1 MIVIYISSLNFFCPL
16 NEIKICIVSKLWD
29 HSVSLNIWKASLLL
43 MSYPPSSKSELLWR
57 ERLRSCC
64 QNSLSFFHF
73 KFWNT
78 KIPFFANWVLIKL
91 IINWLDHI
99 NESDDWPVTK
109 GGQNHI
115 HIIVISTFI
124 IARNTQCMFPLLT
137 CQKCNK
143 YWNHNCSAQI
153 LICVLINSLR
163 RKRAINK

>member
-1 MIVIYISSLNFFCPL
+1 MHYVKVVRSPCQWEYM
-16 NEIKICIVSKLWD
+16 E
-29 HSVSLNIWKASLLL
+29 ASLLL
-43 MSYPPSSKSELLWR
+43 PSSKSELLWR
-57 ERLRSCC
+57 EKLRSCY

-73 KFWNT
+73 KIWNT
-78 KIPFFANWVLIKL
+78 KIPFFANLVIIKL

-109 GGQNHI
+109 WGQNHI

-153 LICVLINSLR
+153 LLDLCPYKFSQEE
-163 RKRAINK
+163 KSNK